1 MAKTRT
7 PLKKVI
13 PLVLDKAP
21 DDPHYHRDYK
31 RIQRKL
37 DKLSSDEKMRM
48 ERQINRALK
57 ILLL

>member
-1 MAKTRT
+1 MVKPRT

>member
-1 MAKTRT
+1 MAKPRT
-7 PLKKVI
+7 PLRKVI

-31 RIQRKL
+31 RIQRKI
-37 DKLSSDEKMRM
+37 DKLSSDEKRKIDK
-48 ERQINRALK
+48 QIKTALK

>member
-1 MAKTRT
+1 MGKTRE
-7 PLKKVI
+7 PLRKVI

-37 DKLSSDEKMRM
+37 DKLSSDEKKKM
-48 ERQINRALK
+48 ERQLNSALK

>member
-1 MAKTRT
+1 MANTRT
-7 PLKKVI
+7 SLKKVI
-13 PLVLDKAP
+13 PLILDKAP

>member
-1 MAKTRT
+1 MIKPRP

-13 PLVLDKAP
+13 PLVLDKTP

-31 RIQRKL
+31 RIQRKI
-37 DKLSSDEKMRM
+37 DKLSSDEKKRM
-48 ERQINRALK
+48 ERQIKRTLK